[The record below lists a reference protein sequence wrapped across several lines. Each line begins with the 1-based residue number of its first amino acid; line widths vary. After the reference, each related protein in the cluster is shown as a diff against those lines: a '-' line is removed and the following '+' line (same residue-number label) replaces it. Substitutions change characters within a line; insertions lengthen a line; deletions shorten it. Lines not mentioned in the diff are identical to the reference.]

1 MKQLESN
8 VLIVIDNFLDA
19 NSDLYREITED
30 DNWGKFSSFRGWLE
44 RDATPDDIWGV
55 LSNRIWKFASELLPS
70 EFEGIEYW
78 RGEIH
83 PGESLNWHNDDDQ
96 SLYDK
101 TGESSFPE
109 IGSIYYAH
117 KTPVSEGF
125 LEIQREYDDV
135 FNIGG
140 MERIQPVPNRLVI
153 FDSKVLHRVSPVVQ
167 GVRRHF
173 TTNIWKKKPIEEN
186 FIK

>member
-1 MKQLESN
+1 VKQLESN
-8 VLIVIDNFLDA
+8 VLVVIDNFLDT

-30 DNWGKFSSFRGWLE
+30 DYWGKFKSFHGWLE

-55 LSNRIWKFASELLPS
+55 LSNRIWKFGSQLLPS

-78 RGEIH
+78 GGEIH
-83 PGESLNWHNDDDQ
+83 PGEGLDWHNDDDQ

-117 KTPVSEGF
+117 KTPISEGF

-153 FDSKVLHRVSPVVQ
+153 FDSKVFHRVSPVVQ

-173 TTNIWKKKPIEEN
+173 TTNIWLKKPDLDN
-186 FIK
+186 FDS